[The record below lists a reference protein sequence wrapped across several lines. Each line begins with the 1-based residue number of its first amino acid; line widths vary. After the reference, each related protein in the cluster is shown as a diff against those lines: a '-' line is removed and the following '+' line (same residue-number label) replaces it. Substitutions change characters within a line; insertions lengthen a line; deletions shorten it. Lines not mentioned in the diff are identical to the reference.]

1 MELTATDSAPDRY
14 WRWARHSSLGRATP
28 IAKLLLGV
36 TDPLLLAGLLYL
48 GSGIGLA
55 FATAA
60 GGSLGVVRLEAP
72 LRARDLPWL
81 GAIVLFGGILGPA
94 LLTSGLTLTPA
105 SSGALLLNTALTSR
119 QLLSLARLLRS
130 RYSGSRR
137 WISEQDFADI
147 VSLCQFMPGP
157 N

>member
-1 MELTATDSAPDRY
+1 MPNRTKNHRLGSGPLLALGSAFLFG
-14 WRWARHSSLGRATP
+14 ASTP

-94 LLTSGLTLTPA
+94 LVSVSTRGP
-105 SSGALLLNTALTSR
+105 
-119 QLLSLARLLRS
+119 LRS
-130 RYSGSRR
+130 TKPLGAKDCSYGVPLSRLR
-137 WISEQDFADI
+137 RRLRKRGRAAARSPIPICFSASRFA
-147 VSLCQFMPGP
+147 
-157 N
+157 